1 MPTLHPLVTAAVIGL
16 LSGAHSAIW
25 GMYKDSIYEGFGLVC
40 FVRSFVVGAIAAV
53 GIQLA
58 IDLPLPSAS
67 AVVILFGL
75 AYAAERGIIEVWKT
89 FIREEDQ
96 SKFFIPMA
104 FSIGGVPVA
113 SRAHRMAAGAG
124 YVAAVALALFGIA
137 RLDRGDPAP
146 ASLLASALVG
156 LIVGVII
163 AIGGAW
169 KDAPKEGFQ
178 TVKFFRSPIMAMVCA
193 TGLSA
198 LSDSYLQ
205 IAVASIGFERA
216 AIETW
221 KTLLARQTAPGKF
234 YGKPE
239 LHPEM
244 RVYRRRGVPVF
255 LAIWAFVLGVGVA
268 AIGDRS
274 DATAPGRVENASRS
288 GMLRTR

>member
-1 MPTLHPLVTAAVIGL
+1 MPTLHPLAIAATIGL

-25 GMYKDSIYEGFGLVC
+25 GMYKDSIYEGFGFVC
-40 FVRSFVVGAIAAV
+40 FVRSIVVGALAAV

-58 IDLPLPSAS
+58 IDLPLPSA
-67 AVVILFGL
+67 AAIVVLFGA
-75 AYAAERGIIEVWKT
+75 AYAAERGIVEVWKT

-96 SKFFIPMA
+96 SKFYIPMA

-113 SRAHRMAAGAG
+113 SRGYRMAAGAG
-124 YVAAVALALFGIA
+124 YVAAVALSLFGIA
-137 RLDRGDPAP
+137 QLDRNNPAP
-146 ASLLASALVG
+146 AGLLSSALAG
-156 LIVGVII
+156 LIVGIII

-178 TVKFFRSPIMAMVCA
+178 MLKFFRSPIMTMICA
-193 TGLSA
+193 IALSA

-216 AIETW
+216 AVETW
-221 KTLLARQTAPGKF
+221 KTLLTRETAPGKF
-234 YGKPE
+234 IGKPE

-244 RVYRRRGVPVF
+244 RIYRRRGVPVF
-255 LAIWAFVLGVGVA
+255 LAIWAFVLAAGAA

-274 DATAPGRVENASRS
+274 AATSSRGVGNSAGS
-288 GMLRTR
+288 GMLPTR